1 MEETRPGRDDRAASL
16 AGIEKART
24 GIAGFDEITAGGL
37 PAGRPTLVCGGPGCG
52 KTLFA
57 MQFLVAGATR
67 FGEPGVF
74 MSFEESSGE
83 LAKNVASLGFDLED
97 LEARNLLTMDTVV
110 VERSEIEESG
120 DYDLE
125 GLFLRLDF
133 AIQSVGAKRVV
144 LDTIESLFS
153 GFNNEAILRAELR
166 RLFRF
171 LKERGVSVV
180 ITGER
185 GEGQLTRQGLE
196 EYVSDCVI
204 LLDHRINDQV
214 STRRLRI
221 VKYRGSSHG
230 TNEYPF
236 IIDSRGL
243 EVLPITAL
251 SLQHPA
257 STERISSGIPR
268 LDSMLGG
275 LGFFRGS
282 SILVSGMAGTGKS
295 STAASFADATCR
307 RGERCLYFALEEA
320 PQQIVR
326 NMRSIGLDLQP
337 WVESG
342 LLTFH
347 ASRPTLFGL
356 EMHLTTIFRAVTE
369 LEPSVVIV
377 DPLSNLSSIGSY
389 LEVMSTLLRL
399 VDFLKSRQVTA
410 LFTSLVSNG
419 GTENESELGV
429 SSLMDTWISLRNL
442 ESNGERNRGL
452 YVLKSRGM
460 SHSNQI
466 REFVLTDHGVE
477 LVDVYLGTEGVLTG
491 SARLNQEAR
500 ERAESA
506 ARQDELESRR
516 RRIARRR
523 IAMEAQIASL
533 RADLEGEEED
543 LEKQALETTSREDE
557 LQTNRAAMASA
568 RHADSGGT
576 LKELLTIEQTERS
589 TPEGSD
595 ATPGRRQS
603 S

>member
-1 MEETRPGRDDRAASL
+1 METAQSSSSSSFAS
-16 AGIEKART
+16 ANGIDKAPT
-24 GIAGFDEITAGGL
+24 GISGFDEITGGGL

-74 MSFEESSGE
+74 MSFEESSDD
-83 LAKNVASLGFDLED
+83 LAKNVASLGFDLND
-97 LEARNLLTMDTVV
+97 LTERGLIAMDTVV
-110 VERSEIEESG
+110 IERSEIEESG
-120 DYDLE
+120 EYDLE

-153 GFNNEAILRAELR
+153 SFSNEAILRAELR

-204 LLDHRINDQV
+204 LLDHRVNEQV

-236 IIDSRGL
+236 IIDRRGL
-243 EVLPITAL
+243 EVLPVTGL
-251 SLQHPA
+251 SLAHSA

-268 LDSMLGG
+268 LDAMLGG
-275 LGFFRGS
+275 QGFFRGT
-282 SILVSGMAGTGKS
+282 SILVSGTAGTGKS
-295 STAASFADATCR
+295 SIAAHFVDATCR
-307 RGERCLYFALEEA
+307 RGERCLYFALEES
-320 PQQIVR
+320 PGQILR
-326 NMRSIGLDLQP
+326 NMRSIGLDLSQ

-342 LLTFH
+342 LLRFH

-356 EMHLTTIFRAVTE
+356 EMHLVSIFRWV
-369 LEPSVVIV
+369 LEVSPSVVIV

-389 LEVMSTLLRL
+389 NEVMATLLRL
-399 VDFLKSRQVTA
+399 VDFLKAREVTA
-410 LFTSLVSNG
+410 LFTSLTANG
-419 GTENESELGV
+419 DEENETHLGV
-429 SSLMDTWISLRNL
+429 SSLMDSWLSLRNL

-466 REFVLTDHGVE
+466 RELLLTDRGVE
-477 LVDVYLGTEGVLTG
+477 LADVYLGAEGVLTG
-491 SARLNQEAR
+491 SARLAQEAR
-500 ERAESA
+500 ERGAAA
-506 ARQDELESRR
+506 ARQEELAALQRR
-516 RRIARRR
+516 LDRRKSAV
-523 IAMEAQIASL
+523 EAQIQAL
-533 RADLEGEEED
+533 RAEVEAEEEEVGKR
-543 LEKQALETTSREDE
+543 LRQALLQEREE
-557 LQTNRAAMASA
+557 QAGRAALAAA
-568 RHADSGGT
+568 RQADSGT
-576 LKELLTIEQTERS
+576 LGEDTTAR
-589 TPEGSD
+589 PE
-595 ATPGRRQS
+595 
-603 S
+603 

>member
-1 MEETRPGRDDRAASL
+1 MDAIQLGGEEGPRVN
-16 AGIEKART
+16 AGIEKVAT
-24 GIAGFDEITAGGL
+24 GIAGFDEITGGGL

-57 MQFLVAGATR
+57 MQFLVSGATR

-97 LEARNLLTMDTVV
+97 LEARNLIAMDTVV

-120 DYDLE
+120 EYDLE

-133 AIQSVGAKRVV
+133 AIQSVGARRVV

-153 GFNNEAILRAELR
+153 GFSNEAILRAELR

-204 LLDHRINDQV
+204 LLDHRINEQV
-214 STRRLRI
+214 STRRMRI

-251 SLQHPA
+251 HLQHSA
-257 STERISSGIPR
+257 SEERISSGIPR
-268 LDSMLGG
+268 LDTMLGG
-275 LGFFRGS
+275 RGFFRGS
-282 SILVSGMAGTGKS
+282 SVLISGMAGTGKS
-295 STAASFADATCR
+295 SIAAHFADATCR
-307 RGERCLYFALEEA
+307 RGERCLYFALEES

-326 NMRSIGLDLQP
+326 NMRSIGLDLDP
-337 WVESG
+337 WVKGG
-342 LLTFH
+342 LLTFR

-356 EMHLTTIFRAVTE
+356 EMHLTTIFRAVNE
-369 LEPSVVIV
+369 LEPSAVII
-377 DPLSNLSSIGSY
+377 DPLSNLASIGSFI
-389 LEVMSTLLRL
+389 EVMATLLRL

-419 GTENESELGV
+419 GTENETELGV
-429 SSLMDTWISLRNL
+429 SSLMDTWLSLRNL

-466 REFVLTDHGVE
+466 REFVLTDQGVE
-477 LVDVYLGTEGVLTG
+477 LVDVYLGEQGVLTG

-500 ERAESA
+500 ERAAAAAQQEEVESQ
-506 ARQDELESRR
+506 RRRLDR
-516 RRIARRR
+516 RRIAL
-523 IAMEAQIASL
+523 EAQIANL
-533 RADLEGEEED
+533 RAELEGEEED
-543 LEKQALETTSREDE
+543 LERQTREMQGREDAMRS
-557 LQTNRAAMASA
+557 NRAAMASA

-576 LKELLTIEQTERS
+576 LKTDPSIETGS
-589 TPEGSD
+589 GTPRGSD
-595 ATPGRRQS
+595 ATTSRRQS